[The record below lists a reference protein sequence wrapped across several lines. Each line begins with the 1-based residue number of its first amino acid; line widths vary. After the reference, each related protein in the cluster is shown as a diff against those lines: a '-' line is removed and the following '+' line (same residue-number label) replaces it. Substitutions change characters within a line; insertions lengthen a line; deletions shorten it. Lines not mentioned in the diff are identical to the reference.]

1 MTPLANAENAPAA
14 AGPGNGAIGAET
26 GVANPWDNLRTV
38 GSPDQWHDAGPEDR
52 IAGIQPTMV
61 FEPVNEVELATAL
74 RYADSAGL
82 SVIPRGSGSKLGWG
96 NAPTRAD
103 LVLSTTRLNRV
114 IEHAWADLTVS
125 VEAGCTIGTLQDTL
139 AQHGQRI
146 AIDPLWPEHTTVGGL
161 LSTNDSGTL
170 RIRYG
175 GLRDL
180 IIGAT
185 IALPD
190 GTLASSG
197 GKVVKNVA
205 GYDLPKL
212 LTGALGTLGVITR
225 AVFRLHPL
233 PHQGRSF
240 TFVARDAADANRL
253 MLAIQDSKL
262 AHTGLQVRFNSGA
275 QPEVD
280 IRFDGTDEGL
290 AAQTGTLRKLAAP
303 ATETHSNDDVW
314 HARQHLF
321 GAARSNQSEPW
332 NAASLS
338 SSDLSGEALA
348 KSEAL
353 AKGNARPTASTQG
366 DAPSAQHSQPAAIV
380 KFSILP
386 GSIANTCQQLRH
398 LSEPLNVHWSAVI
411 QGTGLGWIRLGPAE
425 ANSIQQVVRKLRSE
439 LETTGGSL
447 MIQHRSPE
455 IPEIEAWGNPGDALA
470 LMLSVKQQFD
480 PRKTLNPGRFVGGI

>member
-1 MTPLANAENAPAA
+1 MTPLANAGNAPAA
-14 AGPGNGAIGAET
+14 AGPGNDVTGTET
-26 GVANPWDNLRTV
+26 GMSNSWDNLRAV
-38 GSPDQWHDAGPEDR
+38 GSPDQWRDGGPEDHV
-52 IAGIQPTMV
+52 AGVQPTMV

-96 NAPTRAD
+96 NPPTRAD
-103 LVLSTTRLNRV
+103 LVLSTARLNRV

-146 AIDPLWPEHTTVGGL
+146 AIDPLWPEHATVGGL

-212 LTGALGTLGVITR
+212 VTGALGTLGVITR

-233 PHQGRSF
+233 PHQVRSF

-253 MLAIQDSKL
+253 VLAIQDSKL

-280 IRFDGTDEGL
+280 IRFDGTEVGL
-290 AAQTGTLRKLAAP
+290 AAQTETLRKLAAP

-321 GAARSNQSEPW
+321 GAAR
-332 NAASLS
+332 L
-338 SSDLSGEALA
+338 
-348 KSEAL
+348 
-353 AKGNARPTASTQG
+353 TASIPVDASPTQ
-366 DAPSAQHSQPAAIV
+366 DSQPAAIA
-380 KFSILP
+380 KFSVLP
-386 GSIANTCQQLRH
+386 GSIANTCQQVRDLA
-398 LSEPLNVHWSAVI
+398 EPLNVHWSAVA
-411 QGTGLGWIRLGPAE
+411 QGTGLGWIRLGPANTN
-425 ANSIQQVVRKLRSE
+425 AIQQVLQKLRSQ
-439 LETTGGSL
+439 LEPAGFSL
-447 MIQHRSPE
+447 VVQYRSSE
-455 IPEIEAWGNPGDALA
+455 IPEIEAWGNPGDALP

-480 PRKTLNPGRFVGGI
+480 VRKTLNPGRFVGGI

>member
-1 MTPLANAENAPAA
+1 MTPLANAGNAPAA
-14 AGPGNGAIGAET
+14 AGPGNDVTGTET
-26 GVANPWDNLRTV
+26 GVSNSWDNLRAV
-38 GSPDQWHDAGPEDR
+38 GSPDQWRDAGPEDR
-52 IAGIQPTMV
+52 VAGVQPTMV

-96 NAPTRAD
+96 NPPTRAD
-103 LVLSTTRLNRV
+103 LVLSTARLNRV

-125 VEAGCTIGTLQDTL
+125 VEAGCTIETLQDTL

-146 AIDPLWPEHTTVGGL
+146 AIDPLWPEHATVGGL

-212 LTGALGTLGVITR
+212 VTGALGTLGVITR

-233 PHQGRSF
+233 PHQVRSF

-253 MLAIQDSKL
+253 VLAIQDSKL

-280 IRFDGTDEGL
+280 IRFDGTEVGL
-290 AAQTGTLRKLAAP
+290 AAQSGTLRKLAAP

-321 GAARSNQSEPW
+321 GAARPYRSEPW
-332 NAASLS
+332 NAASLLS
-338 SSDLSGEALA
+338 SVALA
-348 KSEAL
+348 KEES
-353 AKGNARPTASTQG
+353 RPTASTPV
-366 DAPSAQHSQPAAIV
+366 DAPPTQDSQPAAIA
-380 KFSILP
+380 KFSVLP
-386 GSIANTCQQLRH
+386 ASIANTCQQVRDLA
-398 LSEPLNVHWSAVI
+398 EPLNVHWSAVA
-411 QGTGLGWIRLGPAE
+411 QGTGLGWIRLGPANTN
-425 ANSIQQVVRKLRSE
+425 AIQHVLQKLRSQ
-439 LETTGGSL
+439 LEPAGGSL
-447 MIQHRSPE
+447 VVQYRSSE
-455 IPEIEAWGNPGDALA
+455 IPEIEAWGNPGDALP

-480 PRKTLNPGRFVGGI
+480 VRKTLNPGRFVGGI

>member
-1 MTPLANAENAPAA
+1 MTPLANAGNAPAA
-14 AGPGNGAIGAET
+14 AGPGNDVTGTET
-26 GVANPWDNLRTV
+26 GVSNSWDNLRAV
-38 GSPDQWHDAGPEDR
+38 GSPDQWRDAGPEDR
-52 IAGIQPTMV
+52 VAGVQPTMV

-96 NAPTRAD
+96 NPPTRAD
-103 LVLSTTRLNRV
+103 LVLSTARLNRV

-125 VEAGCTIGTLQDTL
+125 VEAGCTIETLQDTL

-146 AIDPLWPEHTTVGGL
+146 AIDPLWPEHATVGGL

-212 LTGALGTLGVITR
+212 VTGALGTLGVITR

-233 PHQGRSF
+233 PHQVRSF

-253 MLAIQDSKL
+253 VLAIQDSKL

-280 IRFDGTDEGL
+280 IRFDGTEVGL
-290 AAQTGTLRKLAAP
+290 AAQSGTLRKLAAP

-321 GAARSNQSEPW
+321 GAARPYRSEPW
-332 NAASLS
+332 NAASLLS
-338 SSDLSGEALA
+338 SVALA
-348 KSEAL
+348 KEE
-353 AKGNARPTASTQG
+353 ARPTASTPV
-366 DAPSAQHSQPAAIV
+366 DAPPTQDSQPAAIA
-380 KFSILP
+380 KFSVLP
-386 GSIANTCQQLRH
+386 ASIANTCQQVRDLA
-398 LSEPLNVHWSAVI
+398 EPLNVHWSAVA
-411 QGTGLGWIRLGPAE
+411 QGTGLGWIRLGPANTN
-425 ANSIQQVVRKLRSE
+425 AIQQVLQKLRSQ
-439 LETTGGSL
+439 LEPAGGSL
-447 MIQHRSPE
+447 VVQYRSSE
-455 IPEIEAWGNPGDALA
+455 IPEIEAWGNPGDALP

-480 PRKTLNPGRFVGGI
+480 VRKTLNPGRFVGGI